1 MELST
6 EKKKCKLRS
15 GSRGIYG
22 LIMGPKKIKKYGP
35 SISVLH
41 VGVAAAP
48 PCYIF
53 RSQPIHRAATL
64 SVRAD
69 SRKSRK

>member
-1 MELST
+1 MS
-6 EKKKCKLRS
+6 
-15 GSRGIYG
+15 
-22 LIMGPKKIKKYGP
+22 PKMIKKYGP

-53 RSQPIHRAATL
+53 GSQPIHGAATL
-64 SVRAD
+64 GIRGG